1 MTFQELL
8 KLLERGYREILQED
22 DFATTIEG
30 LRLLMGS
37 MDMGID
43 EERATYMFRL
53 DELKENLS

>member
-53 DELKENLS
+53 GELKKNLS

>member
-22 DFATTIEG
+22 DFATAIEG

-37 MDMGID
+37 MDMLID

-53 DELKENLS
+53 GELKENLS

>member
-53 DELKENLS
+53 GELKENLS

>member
-8 KLLERGYREILQED
+8 KLLERGYREILLED

-53 DELKENLS
+53 GELKENLS